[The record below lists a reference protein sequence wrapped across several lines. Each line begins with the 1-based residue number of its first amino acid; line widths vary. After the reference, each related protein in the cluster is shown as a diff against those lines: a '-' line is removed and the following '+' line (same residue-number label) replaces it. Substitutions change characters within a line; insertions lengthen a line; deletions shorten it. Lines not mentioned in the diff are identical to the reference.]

1 MRPSSFLLTVLLSI
15 LIFQGQS
22 FCQDSSSEDTGVTE
36 QASAAEATTVDPEI
50 PLDQLKVAVKPLS
63 RGELETEV
71 KGWFQLLRDNAGVIA
86 EQEILV
92 KKADQEAEEAAAD
105 AKAAEAEAAE
115 AAADAVESDA
125 DADAESVT
133 EADADADAEAAADAE
148 AKAAADAEA
157 KSDQIEQTVES
168 LVELKQDHNT
178 MIAQFEVV
186 LESFEKKGGD
196 VEEYRQY
203 ITSQSGVEIDTSD
216 AGATWI
222 AIKAWLLSD
231 EGGMK
236 WAWRIGAFFLIL
248 LITKLVTGVVSA
260 LVRRWLHRTSHLTK
274 LAESLVAK
282 SVHHVLMLL
291 GFLIALTALGI
302 DIGPLLAAVGATGF
316 IVGFALQGT
325 LSNFASGLMI
335 LINRPFD
342 VGDVVTAGGV
352 TGKVAEMSLVSTT
365 FSTFDN
371 QKIIVPNNEI
381 WGNVITNANAQDTR
395 RVDLVFGV
403 GYDDDLEQVEQI
415 LHDAVKAQT
424 LVLEDP
430 EPVIQMNE
438 LADSSINFICRPWV
452 KSSDYWTVYWD
463 LLKTVKSRFD
473 EAGISIPYPQ
483 QDIHVISHGPQTEKS
498 I

>member
-1 MRPSSFLLTVLLSI
+1 MRSTSLSFAVLLSI
-15 LIFQGQS
+15 IILQGS
-22 FCQDSSSEDTGVTE
+22 AFCQEKAAGDANES
-36 QASAAEATTVDPEI
+36 SAAKATTVDPEI
-50 PLDQLKVAVKPLS
+50 PLDQLKVAVKPLT
-63 RGELETEV
+63 RAELESEV
-71 KGWFQLLRDNAGVIA
+71 KGWFQLLRDNAGAIA
-86 EQEILV
+86 ESQLEVKETAQEE
-92 KKADQEAEEAAAD
+92 AAAEEAAAEAAAATD
-105 AKAAEAEAAE
+105 AAGGETAEAETADAEVAVVETAVAEAEAE
-115 AAADAVESDA
+115 QNQQMIDA
-125 DADAESVT
+125 
-133 EADADADAEAAADAE
+133 
-148 AKAAADAEA
+148 
-157 KSDQIEQTVES
+157 
-168 LVELKQDHNT
+168 LVELKQNHNT
-178 MIAQFEVV
+178 IIAQLEVV
-186 LESFEKKGGD
+186 LESFEEKGGN

-203 ITSQSGVEIDTSD
+203 ILSQSGVEIDTSD

-222 AIKAWLLSD
+222 AIKSWLTSD

-236 WAWRIGAFFLIL
+236 WAWRFGAFFLIL
-248 LITKLVTGVVSA
+248 LITKLITGIVSA
-260 LVRRWLHRTSHLTK
+260 LVHRWLARTSHMSK

-282 SVHHVLMLL
+282 SIHHVIMLL

-335 LINRPFD
+335 LLNRPFD

-403 GYDDDLEQVEQI
+403 GYDDNVDQVEQI
-415 LHDAVKAQT
+415 LKDAVKGHP
-424 LVLEDP
+424 LVLDEP
-430 EPVIQMNE
+430 ETVIQMNE

-452 KSSDYWTVYWD
+452 KSADYWTVYWD

-483 QDIHVISHGPQTEKS
+483 QDIHVISHGAEAQKS
-498 I
+498 P